1 MFRLPKMTL
10 GERISYYRRKAG
22 WTLEQLS
29 DRCGVD
35 VGTISALENRRSLR
49 SKYAVAIANAFG
61 LSADQL
67 EDPVADFDVP
77 LPHAEPAPKYV
88 DLPAGIRGE
97 RRVPLLTWG
106 DLRDDKKML
115 NCTTHSGPTA
125 VAPGDNVADNAFAVA
140 YDSDAFLA
148 DIPRSATLIINPG
161 TTWETGRL
169 ALMECSGAI
178 VLRRLAMDGE
188 RSMLIAHDA
197 ANWNATPLNPM
208 SDRIIG
214 LVACAYKNF

>member
-1 MFRLPKMTL
+1 MVNKLGTYITDGLARLHKTQGWL
-10 GERISYYRRKAG
+10 AERIGVSDNAVSKWKKTGRISRENFF
-22 WTLEQLS
+22 TLVSILGTSGAPHLS
-29 DRCGVD
+29 E
-35 VGTISALENRRSLR
+35 I
-49 SKYAVAIANAFG
+49 
-61 LSADQL
+61 
-67 EDPVADFDVP
+67 
-77 LPHAEPAPKYV
+77 EPANTEGNPESPPEYV

-97 RRVPLLTWG
+97 RRVPLLTWS
-106 DLRDDKKML
+106 DLRDNKKML
-115 NCTTHSGPTA
+115 NSTTHDGPTA

-148 DIPRSATLIINPG
+148 DIPRSATLVINPG

-178 VLRRLAMDGE
+178 VLRRLALDGE

-197 ANWNATPLNPM
+197 ANWNATPLN
-208 SDRIIG
+208 STTDRIIG